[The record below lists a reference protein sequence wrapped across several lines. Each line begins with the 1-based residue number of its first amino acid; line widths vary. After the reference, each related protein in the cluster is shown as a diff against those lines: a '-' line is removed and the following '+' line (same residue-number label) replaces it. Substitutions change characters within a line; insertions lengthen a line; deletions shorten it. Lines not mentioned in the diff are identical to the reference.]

1 MSNLKLDFQMYV
13 ILVLELQSHNKPM
26 LQSNIISSERYW
38 KERVCERLTRIIIF
52 LSVIYN
58 KHKVV
63 V

>member
-1 MSNLKLDFQMYV
+1 MSNLKLDFQMHV
-13 ILVLELQSHNKPM
+13 ILVLELQSHNKPI
-26 LQSNIISSERYW
+26 LESNTISSERYC
-38 KERVCERLTRIIIF
+38 KEIVCERLTRIIIF